1 MAVILAIIYNALNN
15 MKKILRLLLLL
26 AIFVSCSKDD
36 DIMFSISQ
44 EEISFG
50 VSGGEQI
57 VSVTTDGDWECN
69 YDADWLLVR
78 EQQNK
83 IRIIADENPN
93 VDSRTAIIQVLCNGS
108 MCSMITVNQDGV
120 SLEIGEENIVVP
132 SMGEIRQVSLNC
144 NSSNY
149 TIECQNE
156 WIDIKKGTD
165 VLFINIDRNYNMT
178 ERVGMIKLIQG
189 SVEKNLSIRQNAC
202 PWYES
207 FQMINVEGGSFFIG
221 AQKDN
226 SSSLNYDIDAYQIES
241 PVHKVTLDDYCI
253 GMFEVTQAQWVAA
266 MGNNPSIHQGDNLP
280 VENVSWEQVQDFINL
295 LNEKSGLTYRL
306 PTESEWEFAAKGG
319 NKSEG
324 FKYSGY
330 SVLGACGLYYS
341 NSESST
347 HEVGTKYPNEL
358 GIYDMS
364 GNVREWCN
372 DWFDY
377 YTSSDANNPNGPD
390 YGNMK
395 VNRGGSWTT
404 PAVNCRNSYRHTDF
418 PYEASQDLGFRL
430 ALTAQ

>member
-1 MAVILAIIYNALNN
+1 MKNLLWLFLSFVIFA
-15 MKKILRLLLLL
+15 
-26 AIFVSCSKDD
+26 SCSKDD
-36 DIMFSISQ
+36 EIMFYISQ
-44 EEISFG
+44 EEVSFD

-57 VSVTTDGDWECN
+57 ISVTTDGDWECS

-83 IRIIADENPN
+83 IRIIADENSDPE
-93 VDSRTAIIQVLCNGS
+93 SRTTIIQVSCNGN
-108 MCSMITVNQDGV
+108 MRSMIKVTQDGV
-120 SLEIGEENIVVP
+120 SLEIGEENITVP
-132 SMGEIRQVSLNC
+132 SMGEARQVSLSC

-149 TIECQNE
+149 TIECIE
-156 WIDIKKGTD
+156 DWIDVKKETD
-165 VLFINIDRNYNMT
+165 ALIINVDRNYNMT

-189 SVEKNLSIRQNAC
+189 SVEKSLLISQNAC
-202 PWYES
+202 SWYES
-207 FQMINVEGGSFFIG
+207 FRMINVEGGSFFIG
-221 AQKDN
+221 AQNDN
-226 SSSLNYDIDAYQIES
+226 PSSKNYDIDAYQIEA
-241 PVHKVTLDDYCI
+241 PVHKVTLDNYCI
-253 GMFEVTQAQWVAA
+253 GVFEVTQAQWEAA
-266 MGNNPSIHQGDNLP
+266 MGNNPSIHQGENLP
-280 VENVSWEQVQDFINL
+280 VENVSWEQVQDFIYL
-295 LNEKSGLTYRL
+295 LNEKSGLSYRL
-306 PTESEWEFAAKGG
+306 PTEAEWEYAAKGG

-324 FKYSGY
+324 NKYSGF
-330 SVLGACGLYYS
+330 SILGACGWYYS

-347 HEVGTKYPNEL
+347 HEVGSKNPNEL

-377 YTSSDANNPNGPD
+377 YTSADASNPNGPD

-430 ALTAQ
+430 AISTK